1 MRNLLLVGCGGFLG
15 SVARYY
21 ITGWATQVSY
31 AGRFPVGTLA
41 VNVSGCLLIGFLAG
55 LAEHAHFLSPP
66 TRLFLLTGF
75 LGGYTTYSSFAY
87 ETYFLGREH
96 LALAAFANVALHLLL
111 GLGAVLIGSRIAV
124 IVAPSLLPSN

>member
-1 MRNLLLVGCGGFLG
+1 MRNLLLVGGGGFLG

-21 ITGWATQVSY
+21 ITGWATQVSH

-41 VNVSGCLLIGFLAG
+41 VNVTGCLLIGFLAG
-55 LAEHAHFLSPP
+55 LAEHAHLLSPP

-75 LGGYTTYSSFAY
+75 LGGYTTYSAFAY

-96 LALAAFANVALHLLL
+96 LTLAALTSIALHLLL
-111 GLGAVLIGSRIAV
+111 GLGAVLLGSRISALV
-124 IVAPSLLPSN
+124 GQTLLRSG